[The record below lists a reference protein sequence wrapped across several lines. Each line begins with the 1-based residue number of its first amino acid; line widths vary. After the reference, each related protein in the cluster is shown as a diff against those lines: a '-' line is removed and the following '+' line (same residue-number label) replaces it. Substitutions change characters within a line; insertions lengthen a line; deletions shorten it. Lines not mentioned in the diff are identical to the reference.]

1 MSDHQRRLVT
11 ASMVAGAALLAAMAV
26 LPAAP
31 ADAATV
37 VVREADKTEAAPER
51 RAFVMTDTK
60 GRMFTDQD
68 MLGSFALIYFGY
80 TSCPDVCPTS
90 LQTVAMALDELGDD
104 ADRLKAI
111 FVSVDPERDTPEV
124 MRQYISMFDERIIGL
139 TGPKP
144 FIDSMVAAYNVKY
157 EIGEIDP
164 ERPKDYLVD
173 HSASIAFVGPDGK
186 LITRFGYGM
195 TSEQIAERIRD
206 IISKTTVN

>member
-1 MSDHQRRLVT
+1 MSDGSRRLLT
-11 ASMVAGAALLAAMAV
+11 TGMLAGAALLAAIAV
-26 LPAAP
+26 LPATP
-31 ADAATV
+31 AEAGTV
-37 VVREADKTEAAPER
+37 IVREADKTEKAPAR
-51 RAFVMTDTK
+51 RAFVMTDTQ

-68 MLGSFALIYFGY
+68 LLGSFALIYFGY

-104 ADRLKAI
+104 ADKLKAV
-111 FVSVDPERDTPEV
+111 FVTVDPNRDTPDV

-139 TGPKP
+139 SGTKP
-144 FIDSMVAAYNVKY
+144 FIDAMVAAYNVKY
-157 EIGEIDP
+157 EIGEVDP
-164 ERPKDYLVD
+164 ERPKDYLID

>member
-1 MSDHQRRLVT
+1 MADYRRRLATVGLI
-11 ASMVAGAALLAAMAV
+11 AGAALLAAMAV
-26 LPAAP
+26 LPAGRAH
-31 ADAATV
+31 AATV
-37 VVREADKTEAAPER
+37 VVREADKTEKAPER
-51 RAFVMTDTK
+51 RAFVMTDTQ

-90 LQTVAMALDELGDD
+90 LQTVAMALEELGDD

-111 FVSVDPERDTPEV
+111 FVTVDPERDTPDV

-195 TSEQIAERIRD
+195 TSEQIAERIRE